1 MKVIGCKSTTS
12 QGDHDVTNFCLL
24 LRKSLLHYQD
34 KIHIYK
40 FVFKTCERWFLL
52 NEYMLESMDKELLFF
67 FFIFFYRRNTFIIS
81 ISQGH

>member
-52 NEYMLESMDKELLFF
+52 NEYAGKHGQRT
-67 FFIFFYRRNTFIIS
+67 FIFYFYFFL
-81 ISQGH
+81 